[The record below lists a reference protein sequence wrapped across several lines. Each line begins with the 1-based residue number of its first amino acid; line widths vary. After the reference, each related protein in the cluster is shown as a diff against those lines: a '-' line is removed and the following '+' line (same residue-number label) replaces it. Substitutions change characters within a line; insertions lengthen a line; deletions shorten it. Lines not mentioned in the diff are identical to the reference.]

1 MSSEARRRV
10 SRIGLVMLMTF
21 IGIGMFFPFLWM
33 VSSSLKSNQEVL
45 QYPPSLLPSDWHWEN
60 YRQVFTQVPFA
71 RYIANS
77 AIVAVT
83 VTLVALL
90 THAMAGY
97 ALACLRF
104 RGRQVIFYAIIA
116 TMMVPFY
123 SLLVPLLNLS
133 KTFGWVDSYLGL
145 IIPWI
150 PHAFGIFMM
159 RQYFLGFPRELR
171 DAAAVD
177 GAGHLNTFFRIALPT
192 SYPVLAAL
200 GIIYFIGNWDRF
212 LWPLIITNSPDKLTA
227 PLGLV
232 QFQGQYSTQWN
243 VLMAAAVV
251 TSIPTL
257 LLFIALQRRI
267 VAGVT
272 MSGIKG

>member
-1 MSSEARRRV
+1 MSSDLRRRL
-10 SRIGLVMLMTF
+10 SRGALFLLMCAIGVV
-21 IGIGMFFPFLWM
+21 MFFPFIWM
-33 VSSSLKSNQEVL
+33 VASSFKSNQEVL
-45 QYPPSLLPSDWHWEN
+45 QYPPTLLPQDWHVEN
-60 YRQVFTQVPFA
+60 YRSVFTQVPFA
-71 RYIANS
+71 RYMTNS

-83 VTLVALL
+83 VTAVALL

-104 RGRQVIFYAIIA
+104 RGRQVLFIAIIA

-123 SLLVPLLNLS
+123 SLLVPLLSLS
-133 KTFGWVDSYLGL
+133 RTLGWIDSYAGL

-150 PHAFGIFMM
+150 PHAFGIFLM
-159 RQYFLGFPRELR
+159 RQYFLTFPRELR

-177 GAGHLNTFFRIALPT
+177 GAGHLRIFFRIALPT
-192 SYPVLAAL
+192 AYPVLAAL
-200 GIIYFIGNWDRF
+200 AIIYFIGNWDRF

-243 VLMAAAVV
+243 VLMAGAVV
-251 TSIPTL
+251 ASIPTL
-257 LLFIALQRRI
+257 LLFIVLQRRI

>member
-1 MSSEARRRV
+1 MSSKARRRLKRGTLLLV
-10 SRIGLVMLMTF
+10 MSLIGLVM
-21 IGIGMFFPFLWM
+21 FFPFFWM
-33 VSSSLKSNQEVL
+33 ITSSFKSSQEVL
-45 QYPPSLLPSDWHWEN
+45 QYPPTLLPGEWHFEN
-60 YRQVFTQVPFA
+60 YRRVFTQVPFA
-71 RYIANS
+71 RYMLNS

-83 VTLVALL
+83 VTAVSLFI
-90 THAMAGY
+90 HAMAGY
-97 ALACLRF
+97 ALATLRF
-104 RGRQVIFYAIIA
+104 RGRQVLFIAIIA

-123 SLLVPLLNLS
+123 SLLVPLLSLS
-133 KTFGWVDSYLGL
+133 KELGWIDSYSGL
-145 IIPWI
+145 IVPWI

-159 RQYFLGFPRELR
+159 RQHFLSFPRELR

-177 GAGHLNTFFRIALPT
+177 GAGHLTIFFRIAMPT
-192 SYPVLAAL
+192 AYPILAAL

-212 LWPLIITNSPDKLTA
+212 LWPLIIINSPDKLTA

-243 VLMAAAVV
+243 LVMAGAVV

-257 LLFIALQRRI
+257 LLFIVLQRRI